1 MFNKI
6 SILIKISVFQSY
18 KIKVFIRR
26 ETKLFYLKNE
36 TKLNQNNKYREVI
49 EIKAMTFD
57 VDTNTWYC
65 HYHMTRRQLKKTKRR
80 RNQHVTYL

>member
-57 VDTNTWYC
+57 VDTNT
-65 HYHMTRRQLKKTKRR
+65 
-80 RNQHVTYL
+80 